1 MRPHISLEDRLERL
15 EKLLV
20 THNTTRR
27 LFEADG
33 EESDKQYEYTSTSK
47 DDIDKVVNDP
57 EVQQKVDAIS
67 KSLKDAGLVEYV
79 ANVNDMMSDDKGR
92 LALELVAGTLPADKL
107 KKLGLKNVTF
117 KFVANKATPVSYLQ
131 PTQSEI
137 SLQDSLEKPVANEFN
152 CMADLIKGQSVKLG
166 IPIITCNGKFIIDG
180 HHRWLQAACVN
191 PDATM
196 ETLDLQIDDGCVSEI
211 DFTDT
216 EDILKVAQSL
226 IMAIA
231 LKSGKTE
238 LPSSDSKSH
247 ENLYTLSAQQLF
259 DKIINLNCSHEGLDV
274 LAHTKR
280 VCDGEFSDEVAS
292 RVIYTVNSITDDRL
306 DEVKK
311 NIGAWE
317 DLDSDVKAAVYLTA
331 NCISL
336 PKPYENATLRK
347 YMPQT
352 DGGDDMSISQAELDK
367 AAAAGLNVKECKR
380 VTTEHKLKMIECRLT
395 NIECLLRKCNK
406 H

>member
-1 MRPHISLEDRLERL
+1 MQPHISLEDRLERL
-15 EKLLV
+15 EKLLDI
-20 THNTTRR
+20 HNVTRR
-27 LFEADG
+27 LFEADC
-33 EESDKQYEYTSTSK
+33 EESDKQDKYTSTRK
-47 DDIDKVVNDP
+47 DDINKAVDDP
-57 EVQQKVDAIS
+57 EVQKKVDAIS

-92 LALELVAGTLPADKL
+92 LALELVAGTLPDDKL

-117 KFVANKATPVSYLQ
+117 KFVSNKAVPVSNLR
-131 PTQSEI
+131 PTQNEI

-152 CMADLIKGQSVKLG
+152 CMYDLIKGQSVKLSV
-166 IPIITCNGKFIIDG
+166 PIITCNGKFIIDG

-191 PDATM
+191 PDATI
-196 ETLDLQIDDGCVSEI
+196 ETLDLQIDAGVSGF

-216 EDILKVAQSL
+216 EDILKVTQSL

-231 LKSGKTE
+231 LKSGKTK
-238 LPSSDSKSH
+238 LPSADSKSL
-247 ENLYTLSAQQLF
+247 ENLYALSAQQLF
-259 DKIINLNCSHEGLDV
+259 DKIINLNCSHEGLSV
-274 LAHTKR
+274 LACTER
-280 VCDGEFSDEVAS
+280 VSDCKFSDEVES
-292 RVIYTVNSITDDRL
+292 RVINAVNSITDDRL

-311 NIGAWE
+311 SIYTWK
-317 DLDSDVKAAVYLTA
+317 DLDNDVKAAVYLTA
-331 NCISL
+331 NCMSL

-367 AAAAGLNVKECKR
+367 AAADGLNVKECKHI
-380 VTTEHKLKMIECRLT
+380 TTEHKLKMIECRLT
-395 NIECLLRKCNK
+395 NIERLLRKCNK

>member
-1 MRPHISLEDRLERL
+1 MQPHISLEDRLERL
-15 EKLLV
+15 EKLLC
-20 THNTTRR
+20 THNVTRR
-27 LFEADG
+27 LFEADD
-33 EESDKQYEYTSTSK
+33 EEIDNASTNEE
-47 DDIDKVVNDP
+47 DIDKAVNDP
-57 EVQQKVDAIS
+57 EVKKKVDTIS

-117 KFVANKATPVSYLQ
+117 KFVSNKATPVSFLC

-152 CMADLIKGQSVKLG
+152 CMPDLIKGQSVKLG

-196 ETLDLQIDDGCVSEI
+196 ETLDLQIDADVSGI

-216 EDILKVAQSL
+216 EDILKVTQSL

-231 LKSGKTE
+231 LKSGKTK
-238 LPSSDSKSH
+238 LPSSYSKSL
-247 ENLYTLSAQQLF
+247 ENLYALSAQQLF

-274 LAHTKR
+274 LACTER
-280 VCDGEFSDEVAS
+280 VSDGKFYDEAES
-292 RVIYTVNSITDDRL
+292 RVIDTINSITDDRL

-311 NIGAWE
+311 SIDAWKN
-317 DLDSDVKAAVYLTA
+317 LDNDVKAAVYLTA
-331 NCISL
+331 NCLSL
-336 PKPYENATLRK
+336 KKPYENATLRK

-352 DGGDDMSISQAELDK
+352 DGGDDMNISQAELNK
-367 AAAAGLNVKECKR
+367 AAEDGLNIKECKHI
-380 VTTEHKLKMIECRLT
+380 TTECKLKILEHRLT
-395 NIECLLRKCNK
+395 NIERLLRKRNK
-406 H
+406 

>member
-1 MRPHISLEDRLERL
+1 MMQHISLEDRLERL
-15 EKLLV
+15 ERLLC
-20 THNTTRR
+20 TRKTSR
-27 LFEADG
+27 CMFEAD
-33 EESDKQYEYTSTSK
+33 EEENNMTSEHALTRK
-47 DDIDKVVNDP
+47 DDIYNAANDP
-57 EVQQKVDAIS
+57 EVKKKVYAIS

-79 ANVNDMMSDDKGR
+79 VNVNDMMSDEKGR
-92 LALELVAGTLPADKL
+92 LALELVSGTLPDDKL

-117 KFVANKATPVSYLQ
+117 KFVANKATPVSNLQ

-152 CMADLIKGQSVKLG
+152 CMSDLIKGQSVKLG

-196 ETLDLQIDDGCVSEI
+196 ETLDLQIDDGISEV

-216 EDILKVAQSL
+216 EDILKVTQSL
-226 IMAIA
+226 IMTIA

-274 LAHTKR
+274 LACTER
-280 VCDGEFSDEVAS
+280 VCDGKFSDEFMQRIIDAVK
-292 RVIYTVNSITDDRL
+292 SITDDRL

-311 NIGAWE
+311 DICAWE

-331 NCISL
+331 NCLSL
-336 PKPYENATLRK
+336 PKPYKNATLRK

-352 DGGDDMSISQAELDK
+352 DGGDDMNISQAELDK
-367 AAAAGLNVKECKR
+367 AAAAGLNVKECKH
-380 VTTEHKLKMIECRLT
+380 VTTEYKLKMIERRLM
-395 NIECLLRKCNK
+395 NIECLIRKRNA
-406 H
+406 

>member
-1 MRPHISLEDRLERL
+1 MQPHISLEDRLERL
-15 EKLLV
+15 EKLLGI
-20 THNTTRR
+20 HNVTRR
-27 LFEADG
+27 LFEADC
-33 EESDKQYEYTSTSK
+33 EESNKQDEHTSTRK
-47 DDIDKVVNDP
+47 DDIDNVINDL
-57 EVQQKVDAIS
+57 EVQKKVDAIS

-92 LALELVAGTLPADKL
+92 LALELVAGMLPDDKL

-117 KFVANKATPVSYLQ
+117 KFVSNKAMPVSYLQ
-131 PTQSEI
+131 PTQNDI

-152 CMADLIKGQSVKLG
+152 CMYDLIKGQSVKLSV
-166 IPIITCNGKFIIDG
+166 PIITCNGKFIIDG

-196 ETLDLQIDDGCVSEI
+196 ETLDLQIDSDVPGI

-216 EDILKVAQSL
+216 EDILKITQSL
-226 IMAIA
+226 IMSIA
-231 LKSGKTE
+231 LKSGKTK
-238 LPSSDSKSH
+238 LPSSDSKSL
-247 ENLYTLSAQQLF
+247 ENLYALSAQQLF
-259 DKIINLNCSHEGLDV
+259 DKIINLNCSHEGLSV
-274 LAHTKR
+274 LACTKR
-280 VCDGEFSDEVAS
+280 VSNGKFSNEVES

-311 NIGAWE
+311 DICAWKY
-317 DLDSDVKAAVYLTA
+317 LDSDVKAAVYLTA
-331 NCISL
+331 NCMSL

-380 VTTEHKLKMIECRLT
+380 VTTEHKLKIIECRLT
-395 NIECLLRKCNK
+395 NIERLLRNK
-406 H
+406 

>member
-1 MRPHISLEDRLERL
+1 MQPHISLEDRLERL
-15 EKLLV
+15 EKLLC
-20 THNTTRR
+20 THNITRR
-27 LFEADG
+27 LFEADD
-33 EESDKQYEYTSTSK
+33 EEIDNVSTNEE
-47 DDIDKVVNDP
+47 DIDKAVNDP
-57 EVQQKVDAIS
+57 EVKKKVDTIS

-117 KFVANKATPVSYLQ
+117 KFVSNKATPVSYLC
-131 PTQSEI
+131 PTQNEI
-137 SLQDSLEKPVANEFN
+137 CLQDSLEKPVANESN
-152 CMADLIKGQSVKLG
+152 CMPDLIKGQSVKLG

-196 ETLDLQIDDGCVSEI
+196 ETLDLQIDAGVSEI

-231 LKSGKTE
+231 LKSGKTR
-238 LPSSDSKSH
+238 LPSSDSKSL
-247 ENLYTLSAQQLF
+247 ENLYALSAQQIF
-259 DKIINLNCSHEGLDV
+259 NKIINLNCSHEGLCI
-274 LAHTKR
+274 LACTER
-280 VCDGEFSDEVAS
+280 VSDGKFSDEVES
-292 RVIYTVNSITDDRL
+292 RVINAVNSITDCRL

-311 NIGAWE
+311 SIDAWK
-317 DLDSDVKAAVYLTA
+317 DLDDDVKAAVYLTV
-331 NCISL
+331 NCLSL

-352 DGGDDMSISQAELDK
+352 DGGDDMNISQAELNK
-367 AAAAGLNVKECKR
+367 AAEDGLNVKECKHI
-380 VTTEHKLKMIECRLT
+380 TTEYKLKMIECRLT
-395 NIECLLRKCNK
+395 NIERLLRNRNK
-406 H
+406 